1 MSNEHFVLSYESL
14 MSGLRRLVGDESSVI
29 SGIPINCTA
38 KGTKYH
44 TRVMAIPLHMIG
56 SESDI
61 HFIIFQMVKCAIR
74 PDSGDSIVIRSLE
87 ANLEEN
93 GDSFLLHIWLR
104 VCKEDSS
111 LPDIYEKKS
120 DGYGLINE

>member
-1 MSNEHFVLSYESL
+1 VSNSDLVLSYESL
-14 MSGLRRLVGDESSVI
+14 IGGLILLVDDEATVI

-44 TRVMAIPLHMIG
+44 TRCMAIPLHMISG
-56 SESDI
+56 ESDI
-61 HFIIFQMVKCAIR
+61 YFVIYQMVKCAIR
-74 PDSGDSIVIRSLE
+74 PDYGDSIVIRSLQ
-87 ANLEEN
+87 ANIEGN
-93 GDSFLLHIWLR
+93 LLHIWLR
-104 VCKEDSS
+104 VCKEESS